1 MEYPSILTE
10 EKGGFSFENVARNA
24 ALMGVANKF
33 KTAKSGTTICGL
45 VCGKDAVVIGAD
57 TRATNGPIIA
67 DKNCNK
73 IHRLADNIFC
83 GGAGTAA
90 DLEHTTAMIESQLEL
105 HKLSTGFKP
114 RVATAVRRLS
124 SHLYKY
130 QGHVGC
136 ALVLGG
142 FDLYGPQLYQIY
154 PHGSTD
160 CLPFTAMGSGSLAA
174 MAVLESGYRDDLTP
188 AEGAELVRQAIRSG
202 VFNDLGSGG
211 NVDVIVI
218 TADGKA
224 DHRRPFDQPNPRLFR
239 QPVPVSFPAGT
250 TPLIGEAS
258 DVEMATA

>member
-1 MEYPSILTE
+1 MTEYASVLAE
-10 EKGGFSFENVARNA
+10 ERGGFSFENVVRNQQLSTHA
-24 ALMGVANKF
+24 KQF
-33 KTAKSGTTICGL
+33 RTAKSGTTICGL
-45 VCGKDAVVIGAD
+45 VCAGAVVIGAD

-105 HKLSTGFKP
+105 HKLATGSKP

-130 QGHVGC
+130 QGQVGC

-142 FDLYGPQLYQIY
+142 FDVHGPQLYQIY

-174 MAVLESGYRDDLTP
+174 MAVLEAGYRDNMTP
-188 AEGAELVRQAIRSG
+188 SEGAELVRQAIRSG

-211 NVDVIVI
+211 NVDVIVV
-218 TADGKA
+218 TKDGKA
-224 DHRRPFDQPNPRLFR
+224 DHRRPFDQPHPRLFR
-239 QPVPVSFPAGT
+239 APPVAFPKGT
-250 TPLIGEAS
+250 TPLMPIATQ
-258 DVEMATA
+258 DVEMA

>member
-1 MEYPSILTE
+1 MASYPEVLQSELA
-10 EKGGFSFENVARNA
+10 GFCFENVGRNERLSDKA
-24 ALMGVANKF
+24 KAF
-33 KTAKSGTTICGL
+33 QTAKSGTTICGL
-45 VCGKDAVVIGAD
+45 VCKGAVVIGAD

-105 HKLSTGFKP
+105 HKLATGSNP
-114 RVATAVRRLS
+114 RVSTAVRRIS

-142 FDLYGPQLYQIY
+142 FDIHGPQLYQIY

-174 MAVLESGYRDDLTP
+174 MSILEAHYRDNMTP
-188 AEGAELVRQAIRSG
+188 DEGAELVRQAIRSG

-211 NVDVIVI
+211 NVDVIVV

-239 QPVPVSFPAGT
+239 APPVKFAIGT
-250 TPLIGEAS
+250 TPILKKSET
-258 DVEMATA
+258 DVVMA

>member
-1 MEYPSILTE
+1 MEYPGILSE
-10 EKGGFSFENVARNA
+10 EKGGFSFENVSRNA
-24 ALMGVANKF
+24 AMMGLTSKF

-45 VCGKDAVVIGAD
+45 VCGKSAVVIGAD

-90 DLEHTTAMIESQLEL
+90 DLEHTTMMIESQLEL

-130 QGHVGC
+130 QGNVGC

-174 MAVLESGYRDDLTP
+174 MAVLESGYRDNLT
-188 AEGAELVRQAIRSG
+188 AEEGAELVRQAIHAG

-211 NVDVIVI
+211 NIDVIVV

-239 QPVPVSFPAGT
+239 QPVPVSFPPGT
-250 TPLIGEAS
+250 TALLGERA
-258 DVEMATA
+258 DVEMAT